1 MRAGPAGGVV
11 ASAIF
16 GVALL
21 VARTLAAKIE
31 RNPDPF
37 PLERLA
43 REPDGAEVCIARPD
57 GTVLR
62 ALVAGKGPTAV
73 LAHGYGGSVAAWNIV
88 WDALVAR
95 AAQFGKCP
103 SPAMISVFLE
113 AFVRQDHKALLPIL
127 RALEREDR
135 YPRLGEITVPTVVM
149 VGSADR
155 ATPSGHSRRLAAG
168 IPGARLITVSGAGH
182 ILGWEA
188 PDALVQV
195 VASFQD

>member
-62 ALVAGKGPTAV
+62 ALVAGEGP
-73 LAHGYGGSVAAWNIV
+73 
-88 WDALVAR
+88 
-95 AAQFGKCP
+95 
-103 SPAMISVFLE
+103 ISVFLE

-155 ATPSGHSRRLAAG
+155 ATPSGHSRGLAAG

>member
-62 ALVAGKGPTAV
+62 ALVAGKVPTAV

-95 AAQFGKCP
+95 GHRV
-103 SPAMISVFLE
+103 I
-113 AFVRQDHKALLPIL
+113 AFDQRGHGRSTL
-127 RALEREDR
+127 
-135 YPRLGEITVPTVVM
+135 
-149 VGSADR
+149 GSAG
-155 ATPSGHSRRLAAG
+155 SGSEAMAADCVAVLDHSMCVTAC
-168 IPGARLITVSGAGH
+168 
-182 ILGWEA
+182 
-188 PDALVQV
+188 
-195 VASFQD
+195 